1 MERHHQHRS
10 GQKRRL
16 PYVVLLTVFAV
27 AAGCAGYFILFHTHA
42 KTADLPHEKVVA
54 VSSKPTAA
62 SKGRGTVSSK
72 PTASSEG
79 RPQSQQ
85 AVISVSHINQEDLL
99 PAGCELASAMML
111 LDYYGQSTTADEIIK
126 RTPKS
131 SLLSDGSA
139 VYGMSPSQA
148 FIGDPRSQDGLGCY
162 APVVTAVIDSYF
174 WDGGKK
180 EAVNATGTDLDTLA
194 KDYIAKGSPV
204 LVWATVDMKEP
215 GKGRSWTLADTNKN
229 FQWIAGEHCLL
240 MVGYDSQKYY
250 FNDPLD
256 SSGTVSYSKT
266 LVKDRYGALGKQA
279 VTVRS
284 VSH

>member
-1 MERHHQHRS
+1 MERHHQHRR
-10 GQKRRL
+10 GQKKRL
-16 PYVVLLTVFAV
+16 PYVVLLIVFAA
-27 AAGCAGYFILFHTHA
+27 AAGCSGYFILCHSHA
-42 KTADLPHEKVVA
+42 RTAGPPREKI
-54 VSSKPTAA
+54 AA
-62 SKGRGTVSSK
+62 VSSK
-72 PTASSEG
+72 PTASSKERVAASSKPTPSSEG
-79 RPQSQQ
+79 RPESQQ
-85 AVISVSHINQEDLL
+85 AVINVSHINQEDFL

-111 LDYYGQSTTADEIIK
+111 LNYYGRSTTADEIIK

-131 SLLSDGSA
+131 FLLSDGGA

-174 WDGGKK
+174 WDEGKK
-180 EAVNATGTDLDTLA
+180 EAVNATGTDLDTLV
-194 KDYIAKGSPV
+194 KNYIAKGSPV

-215 GKGRSWTLADTNKN
+215 GKGKSWTLADTNEN

-240 MVGYDSQKYY
+240 MVGYDSEKYY

-256 SSGTVSYSKT
+256 SSGTVGYRKT